1 MMLNLMFLF
10 FIACMP
16 FVASL
21 LGRFSSVPIALVIY
35 TLAVTALGT
44 SMALIW
50 RYASKDHR
58 LIESDLDAST
68 IRTIN
73 IRLFVAPLMF
83 LVAVPFA
90 FVSPLAVI
98 IVWWLS
104 PLAVVLATRLLTRKR
119 ARK

>member
-1 MMLNLMFLF
+1 MLNLIFLF

-21 LGRFSSVPIALVIY
+21 LGRFPSVPIALVIY
-35 TLAVTALGT
+35 TLAVAALGL

-50 RYASKDHR
+50 RYASKGHR
-58 LIESDLDAST
+58 LIESDLDVDT
-68 IRTIN
+68 IKVIN
-73 IRLFVAPLMF
+73 IRLFIAPLMF
-83 LVAVPFA
+83 LVAIPFA
-90 FVSPLAVI
+90 FVSTLAVI

-104 PLAVVLATRLLTRKR
+104 PLAVILATRIL

>member
-1 MMLNLMFLF
+1 MLLNLIFLF

-21 LGRFSSVPIALVIY
+21 LGF
-35 TLAVTALGT
+35 

-50 RYASKDHR
+50 LYASKNHR
-58 LIESDLDAST
+58 LIEATLDAGT
-68 IRTIN
+68 IRTIS

-90 FVSPLAVI
+90 YVSSTAVI

-104 PLAVVLATRLLTRKR
+104 PLVVVLASRILTQNRTKQHSR
-119 ARK
+119 